1 MGIFGIKSAALTW
14 NSKGECFGILLEK
27 DGQKYKVSKNW
38 YEKASSSDA
47 IANSLQKGYA
57 SLGISENDVV
67 VVGEMGMK
75 CSFADFDQPLMNPKD
90 MQKSLGFSLSSHFP
104 MDPVDLHWSYR
115 VVNEKKE
122 GGQAQVRL
130 LALKNKVWNDWL
142 DNIGTL
148 KVDQI
153 IAPVAISDSVISE
166 PVYIPFNSEKGFV
179 LYHNEDGF
187 LQSQATLSESVED
200 GVFGGGES
208 PLEHEILD
216 IGTLSSKDSGTQQK
230 FAQTVLLA
238 MYGLSPGLKKD
249 KESAFETPKSL
260 IPKRNVVIKTMCG
273 AFAIFLLMLGIFQ
286 GSRYMAFKK
295 KEAANIDFKIN
306 QLDKEA
312 KLNKVDPK
320 DLENL
325 TQLHMEINEKVIR
338 PVSAKDVLVVLT
350 ETLPDDFYLTSFS
363 LRSDVVKC
371 KVIVHNEE
379 RNWEDLYEIFKK
391 EDFFDKD
398 VQLQR
403 GTRDISLTLKVAKN
417 IDLEAEET
425 N

>member
-1 MGIFGIKSAALTW
+1 MGIFGVKSAALTW
-14 NSKGECFGILLEK
+14 NSKGECFGVLLEK
-27 DGQKYKVSKNW
+27 DGQKYKIVKSWN
-38 YEKASSSDA
+38 EKASSADA

-57 SLGISENDVV
+57 SLGITENDVV

-75 CSFADFDQPLMNPKD
+75 CSFADFNQPLMNPKD

-115 VVNEKKE
+115 IVEDKKD

-153 IAPVAISDSVISE
+153 IAPSAVCDAVVDA

-179 LYHNEDGF
+179 LYHNEEGF
-187 LQSQATLSESVED
+187 LQSQAVLED
-200 GVFGGGES
+200 GVEESVFGGGES
-208 PLEHEILD
+208 PLRHKLLD
-216 IGTLSSKDSGTQQK
+216 AGTLSSKDSQTQAK

-238 MYGLSPGLKKD
+238 MYGLSPSMKKD

-260 IPKRNVVIKTMCG
+260 VPKRNVVIKTICG
-273 AFAIFLLMLGIFQ
+273 ALAIFLLMLGIFQ
-286 GSRYMAFKK
+286 GSRYLAFKK

-306 QLDKEA
+306 QLSKET
-312 KLNKVDPK
+312 KINQVDPK
-320 DLENL
+320 DLEAL
-325 TQLHMEINEKVIR
+325 TQLHMEINDKVVR

-350 ETLPDDFYLTSFS
+350 ETLPDDFHLTSFS
-363 LRSDVVKC
+363 LRSDIIKC
-371 KVIVHNEE
+371 KVVVHNEE
-379 RNWEDLYEIFKK
+379 RNWEDLYDIFKK

-417 IDLEAEET
+417 IDFAAEE
-425 N
+425 NN

>member
-14 NSKGECFGILLEK
+14 NSKGECFGVLLEK
-27 DGQKYKVSKNW
+27 DGQKYKVLKNW
-38 YEKASSSDA
+38 SEKASSSDA

-115 VVNEKKE
+115 VVDDKKE
-122 GGQAQVRL
+122 GSQAQVRL

-142 DNIGTL
+142 DNIGAL

-153 IAPVAISDSVISE
+153 IAPSAVCDAVIAE

-179 LYHNEDGF
+179 LYHNDEGF
-187 LQSQATLSESVED
+187 LQSNPIAADGVGE
-200 GVFGGGES
+200 GVFGGGEE
-208 PLEHEILD
+208 PLKHDSLD
-216 IGTLSSKDSGTQQK
+216 PGALVSKDSQSQQK
-230 FAQTVLLA
+230 FAQVVLLA
-238 MYGLSPGLKKD
+238 MYGLSSCLKKD
-249 KESAFETPKSL
+249 KESAFETPKTL
-260 IPKRNVVIKTMCG
+260 IPKRNVVIKTLCG

-295 KEAANIDFKIN
+295 KEAANIDFKID
-306 QLDKEA
+306 QLKKET
-312 KLNKVDPK
+312 KLNLVDRK
-320 DLENL
+320 NLEDL
-325 TQLHMEINEKVIR
+325 TQLHMEINDKVTR

-350 ETLPDDFYLTSFS
+350 ETLPDDFHLTSFS
-363 LRSDVVKC
+363 LRSDVIKC
-371 KVIVHNEE
+371 KVVVHNEE
-379 RNWEDLYEIFKK
+379 RNWEDLYDLFKK

-398 VQLQR
+398 VQLQK

-417 IDLEAEET
+417 IDIAAEE
-425 N
+425 NN